1 MNREFAVGLNGPCKN
16 ASGHVWTLLHAY
28 TGHSKLTQLLNTI
41 PTIFMI
47 IGKNPY
53 RSDLNTVPAASAAS
67 PESQADAIPAV
78 EANESVFLDADGTG
92 LLL

>member
-1 MNREFAVGLNGPCKN
+1 LNREFAVGLNGPCKN
-16 ASGHVWTLLHAY
+16 ASGHVWTLPHAY

-53 RSDLNTVPAASAAS
+53 RRGPQYCTRGKRRFAQKQGGRDTGCR
-67 PESQADAIPAV
+67 SQRIHLP
-78 EANESVFLDADGTG
+78 
-92 LLL
+92 

>member
-1 MNREFAVGLNGPCKN
+1 
-16 ASGHVWTLLHAY
+16 
-28 TGHSKLTQLLNTI
+28 
-41 PTIFMI
+41 MI

-67 PESQADAIPAV
+67 PESKADAIPAV
-78 EANESVFLDADGTG
+78 EANESIFLDANGTG